1 VGVLK
6 RREVAEAPEIHRPSE
21 ILNPPKPHAANQH
34 PPPVLLGPLRA
45 ITYVLMHGMTAA
57 ALGTMWVWR
66 WPWAVSVLA
75 GSVLRMAGQMGYLLL
90 SSFTMN
96 ENLFAV
102 MVANVHN
109 LMVGSHSGGEEG
121 V

>member
-1 VGVLK
+1 
-6 RREVAEAPEIHRPSE
+6 
-21 ILNPPKPHAANQH
+21 
-34 PPPVLLGPLRA
+34 
-45 ITYVLMHGMTAA
+45 MHGLTSA

-109 LMVGSHSGGEEG
+109 LMVRRRGSGAGGLRPGPHGPHAAEQEDG
-121 V
+121 SKGRGG